1 MKQAFSLMEIMVVVI
16 ILGLLASF
24 VLPNLMGKSE
34 EAKSK
39 IVCIQMKSV
48 AETIKMYRLDNS
60 EYPRTEE
67 GLKVLISKNYFEDGR
82 IPKDAWT
89 NEFIYILVDNNNFEL
104 ISLGADKKENTQ
116 DDIYFSKCNK

>member
-67 GLKVLISKNYFEDGR
+67 GLKEVYLVHISRDSNTKHLAYNTV
-82 IPKDAWT
+82 KS
-89 NEFIYILVDNNNFEL
+89 EL
-104 ISLGADKKENTQ
+104 DRNGIEVEVEAVPQ
-116 DDIYFSKCNK
+116 DTHTHLYHLD

>member
-1 MKQAFSLMEIMVVVI
+1 MEIMVVVI

-60 EYPRTEE
+60 E
-67 GLKVLISKNYFEDGR
+67 SKNRRR
-82 IPKDAWT
+82 IK
-89 NEFIYILVDNNNFEL
+89 
-104 ISLGADKKENTQ
+104 SLDK
-116 DDIYFSKCNK
+116 